1 MNNKPII
8 GAILTMVVLYLLIS
22 FAAWELNAKNWAV
35 EARVLYAIWGTIISL
50 LVFAMIKLGKV

>member
-1 MNNKPII
+1 MKDKSII